1 MLDNHNISDTDIIL
15 SMSLWMLL
23 PACLLLILLLLLCYC
38 DLLARDPEYPE
49 RIRVASVVETFVLCL
64 SAWKQIFSFS
74 FSSPPLL

>member
-38 DLLARDPEYPE
+38 DSTIGPLP
-49 RIRVASVVETFVLCL
+49 RVSTED
-64 SAWKQIFSFS
+64 
-74 FSSPPLL
+74 